1 MTQLKDVNL
10 MELQQLK
17 TIFKYYHVFGSDD
30 SDPRL
35 QSRHLVVPVMYL
47 MTLVDRSFAPC

>member
-35 QSRHLVVPVMYL
+35 QSLHLVVSVMYL